1 MVLGSLIAILLT
13 IHTSHGRLL
22 KMANVSVNLR
32 YLLWK
37 KNPDRRGWLAQLAMW
52 ADCDERRAE
61 ELLRGDRP
69 RKEEVARVARSA
81 GVSAHD
87 LTAKDLLAKDK
98 VVDVLQENLSCL
110 INGLQRGE
118 KRAFAAALE
127 VHPTTVSAWLS
138 AKQRPERVN
147 ITAVCRY
154 FRLPTGSDIETE
166 PLFLSPFPVA
176 ESQRKRWLKEQIDG
190 LDTAA
195 LQEIFP
201 ALAKLLGTR

>member
-1 MVLGSLIAILLT
+1 
-13 IHTSHGRLL
+13 
-22 KMANVSVNLR
+22 MANVSVNLR

-37 KNPDRRGWLAQLAMW
+37 KNPDRRGWPAQLAMW
-52 ADCDERRAE
+52 ADCDERRAD

-69 RKEEVARVARSA
+69 RKEEIARVARGAGISA
-81 GVSAHD
+81 ND
-87 LTAKDLLAKDK
+87 LTAKDLLAKEK
-98 VVDVLQENLSCL
+98 VVDVLRENLGCL

-166 PLFLSPFPVA
+166 PLFLAPLPVA
-176 ESQRKRWLKEQIDG
+176 ENQRKRWLKEKIED
-190 LDTAA
+190 LDTSA
-195 LQEIFP
+195 LQELFP
-201 ALAKLLGTR
+201 ALARLLGMR